1 MLQSNS
7 LSSVASNYELPE
19 EGNENCLKRLGKDVE
34 MKTFTTNEEFLE
46 REIDSDRL
54 GNKIIKILCIGGVGN
69 MGVLINDYLQ
79 VTPPVRGLRPSALF
93 VDQYLKR
100 MKWLRNEVEK
110 PIFINLRILEIGELG
125 RVSSLRRILFK
136 DCHGALVFWETLRP
150 SSLNEAVKWRK
161 MVMEVCPSVPCVFVT
176 DNLGKEL
183 SQWIGAGKTFESE
196 LALNQFCHNHGL
208 VSHFEIVSRDWVS
221 GEKSVFG
228 QAVNCLMKEIF
239 QSEQT
244 EEETSM

>member
-34 MKTFTTNEEFLE
+34 MKIFTTNEEFLE

-54 GNKIIKILCIGGVGN
+54 GNKIVKILCIGGVGN

-136 DCHGALVFWETLRP
+136 DCHGALVFWDTLRP
-150 SSLNEAVKWRK
+150 SSLNEAVKLRK

-183 SQWIGAGKTFESE
+183 SQWIGAGK
-196 LALNQFCHNHGL
+196 
-208 VSHFEIVSRDWVS
+208 
-221 GEKSVFG
+221 K
-228 QAVNCLMKEIF
+228 VNWY
-239 QSEQT
+239 
-244 EEETSM
+244 

>member
-54 GNKIIKILCIGGVGN
+54 GNKIVKILCIGGVGN

-125 RVSSLRRILFK
+125 RVSMQAYGGFSLRT
-136 DCHGALVFWETLRP
+136 A
-150 SSLNEAVKWRK
+150 
-161 MVMEVCPSVPCVFVT
+161 MERWFS
-176 DNLGKEL
+176 GK
-183 SQWIGAGKTFESE
+183 
-196 LALNQFCHNHGL
+196 H
-208 VSHFEIVSRDWVS
+208 
-221 GEKSVFG
+221 
-228 QAVNCLMKEIF
+228 
-239 QSEQT
+239 
-244 EEETSM
+244 